1 MLLKAILIWALKV
14 PVLLMLTVIAY
25 IIAPVLAF
33 FIEYHEES
41 AITGHPSLLPGTP
54 RAFLIKPLRIWQ
66 SLDAP
71 VDEWWYGNY
80 ELSSWRKNYT
90 QADYDKYAWLR
101 WACRVA
107 WLWRNPAYGFG
118 EKFGWDGTG
127 MKILTTHGSDDLW
140 YSGRSSCSYWTAI
153 NDAGQ
158 KAFYV
163 QIRLYFYQNRCL
175 DIMAG
180 YKFFSDPTIKYV
192 AMRFNPFRKYPK

>member
-1 MLLKAILIWALKV
+1 
-14 PVLLMLTVIAY
+14 MLTVIAY
-25 IIAPVLAF
+25 IIAPVLAL

-41 AITGHPSLLPGTP
+41 AITGHPSLFPGKP

-71 VDEWWYGNY
+71 VDEWWFGEY
-80 ELSSWRKNYT
+80 EMDSWRINFT
-90 QADYDKYAWLR
+90 QKDYDECAWLR

-127 MKILTTHGSDDLW
+127 MKILSSHGTDDDW
-140 YSGRSSCSYWTAI
+140 YSGSSSLSYWIAE
-153 NDAGQ
+153 NQSGN

-163 QIRLYFYQNRCL
+163 QIRLYFYHNRCL

-180 YKFFSDPTIKYV
+180 YKLFSDPSIKYV